1 MADAYGTFIVCGDY
15 EGDLDAIAEV
25 LNSLRLNQD
34 DAQFSVDDDEG
45 IIGLDS
51 VGVQYPTVFPSRKIY
66 VFGDGGRVFADESYD
81 SVVEQWEAEED
92 GDLDSESYSLEE
104 LSDLISPHLTK
115 GTIEL
120 VAVANE
126 KNRYA
131 YYDRLIIRSDGS
143 AERRS
148 DMSDA
153 LTRGSWNTQGSD
165 QFDPSVKKR
174 VAKMPRGR
182 SVKWKKR

>member
-1 MADAYGTFIVCGDY
+1 MADAYGTIIVCGDY

-34 DAQFSVDDDEG
+34 GAQFSAYDDEG
-45 IIGLDS
+45 IIGLDGF
-51 VGVQYPTVFPSRKIY
+51 GVQYPTVFPSREIY
-66 VFGDGGRVFADESYD
+66 LFGDGRKVFADASD
-81 SVVEQWEAEED
+81 ASVVEQWEADKD
-92 GDLDSESYSLEE
+92 GDLESESYSLEE
-104 LSDLISPHLTK
+104 LSGLISPLLTK

-120 VAVANE
+120 IAVGNE

-143 AERRS
+143 AERHS

-153 LTRGSWNTQGSD
+153 LTRGSWNTHGSD
-165 QFDPSVKKR
+165 EFDPSEKR
-174 VAKMPRGR
+174 RAA
-182 SVKWKKR
+182 